1 MPSSGTGADIS
12 RKEAEDLL
20 HKLITE
26 SIKVQAVFHGRGGV
40 GAALCGFVSR
50 PAPDTILVTE
60 GGGVT
65 APSLFFGLNDVAGFK
80 YGDDRVFPGAK
91 PRLPEAPRLNSA
103 LAFVYPDGTQIG
115 LFEIA
120 ERP

>member
-12 RKEAEDLL
+12 RAEAEDLL

-40 GAALCGFVSR
+40 GAALCGLVKARST
-50 PAPDTILVTE
+50 DEIVVTE
-60 GGGVT
+60 GGETT
-65 APSLFFGLNDVAGFK
+65 APSLFFGLKDVASFK

-91 PRLPEAPRLNSA
+91 PSLPGAPRLSSA
-103 LAFVYPDGTQIG
+103 LVFVYPDGTQIA

-120 ERP
+120 QPD